1 MNLKK
6 IKIIGTLTIFVLA
19 FIYHFLYEWFPNPI
33 FSILFP
39 VNESIWEHMK
49 LLYTGI
55 LSWGLIE
62 IILLKKNKINYN
74 NYPYQ
79 LFLTS
84 FTSII
89 VYLILYLPIY
99 NIIGEKLIISIS
111 LLFIVILL
119 EQILSYYLLKQKKE
133 NDILDKIS
141 IILIILFYILKI
153 YLMQLLQLKLYLK
166 LFLNLTYDPPRNYIF
181 YDTVENKYGINIK

>member
-1 MNLKK
+1 MKV
-6 IKIIGTLTIFVLA
+6 IGVITIFVLT

-55 LSWGLIE
+55 LSWGIIE
-62 IILLKKNKINYN
+62 IMLLKKNKIRYSNYS
-74 NYPYQ
+74 YQ

-89 VYLILYLPIY
+89 LYLIIYLPLY
-99 NIIGEKLIISIS
+99 NLFGESLIISIP
-111 LLFIVILL
+111 LLLIVILL

-133 NDILDKIS
+133 NDILDKIA
-141 IILIILFYILKI
+141 IILIILFYMIL
-153 YLMQLLQLKLYLK
+153 
-166 LFLNLTYDPPRNYIF
+166 LNLTYDPPKNYIF

>member
-79 LFLTS
+79 LFLIS

-141 IILIILFYILKI
+141 IILIILFYMIL
-153 YLMQLLQLKLYLK
+153 
-166 LFLNLTYDPPRNYIF
+166 LNLTYDPPKNYIF

>member
-6 IKIIGTLTIFVLA
+6 IKIIGTITIFALA
-19 FIYHFLYEWFPNPI
+19 FIYHFLYECFPNPI

-79 LFLTS
+79 LFLTA

-89 VYLILYLPIY
+89 IYLILYLPIH
-99 NIIGEKLIISIS
+99 NLIGEKLIISIL

-133 NDILDKIS
+133 TDILDKIS
-141 IILIILFYILKI
+141 IILIILFYMIL
-153 YLMQLLQLKLYLK
+153 
-166 LFLNLTYDPPRNYIF
+166 LNLTYDPPRSYIF
-181 YDTVENKYGINIK
+181 YDNIENKYGINIK

>member
-99 NIIGEKLIISIS
+99 NLIGEKLIISIS

-133 NDILDKIS
+133 TDILDKIS
-141 IILIILFYILKI
+141 IILIILFYMIL
-153 YLMQLLQLKLYLK
+153 
-166 LFLNLTYDPPRNYIF
+166 LNLTYDPPRNYIF
-181 YDTVENKYGINIK
+181 YDPVENKYGINIK

>member
-6 IKIIGTLTIFVLA
+6 IKIIGTLTIFTLA

-39 VNESIWEHMK
+39 VNESICEHMK

-141 IILIILFYILKI
+141 IILIILFYMIL
-153 YLMQLLQLKLYLK
+153 
-166 LFLNLTYDPPRNYIF
+166 LNLTYDPPKNYIF

>member
-6 IKIIGTLTIFVLA
+6 IKIIGTLTIFTLA

-89 VYLILYLPIY
+89 IYLILYLPIY

-133 NDILDKIS
+133 TDILDKIS
-141 IILIILFYILKI
+141 IILIILFYMIL
-153 YLMQLLQLKLYLK
+153 
-166 LFLNLTYDPPRNYIF
+166 LNLTYDPPRNYIF

>member
-6 IKIIGTLTIFVLA
+6 IKIIGTLTIFTLT
-19 FIYHFLYEWFPNPI
+19 FLYHFLYEWFPNPI
-33 FSILFP
+33 FSVLFP

-74 NYPYQ
+74 NYPCQ
-79 LFLTS
+79 LFLTA

-99 NIIGEKLIISIS
+99 NLIGEKLIISIS

-133 NDILDKIS
+133 TDILDKIS
-141 IILIILFYILKI
+141 IILIILFYMIL
-153 YLMQLLQLKLYLK
+153 
-166 LFLNLTYDPPRNYIF
+166 LNLTYDPPKNYIF

>member
-99 NIIGEKLIISIS
+99 NLIGEKLIISIS

-133 NDILDKIS
+133 TDILDKIS
-141 IILIILFYILKI
+141 IILIILFYMIL
-153 YLMQLLQLKLYLK
+153 
-166 LFLNLTYDPPRNYIF
+166 LNLTYDPPKNYIF
-181 YDTVENKYGINIK
+181 YDPVENKYGINIK

>member
-133 NDILDKIS
+133 TDILDKIS
-141 IILIILFYILKI
+141 IILIILFYMIL
-153 YLMQLLQLKLYLK
+153 
-166 LFLNLTYDPPRNYIF
+166 LNLTYDPPKNYIF

>member
-6 IKIIGTLTIFVLA
+6 IKIIGTLTIFTLA
-19 FIYHFLYEWFPNPI
+19 FLYHFLYEWFPNPI

-39 VNESIWEHMK
+39 VNGSIWEHMK

-79 LFLTS
+79 LFLTA

-89 VYLILYLPIY
+89 IYLILYLPIY

-111 LLFIVILL
+111 LLFIVILI
-119 EQILSYYLLKQKKE
+119 EQILSYYLLRQKKE
-133 NDILDKIS
+133 TDILDKIS
-141 IILIILFYILKI
+141 IILIILFYMIL
-153 YLMQLLQLKLYLK
+153 
-166 LFLNLTYDPPRNYIF
+166 LNLTYDPPKNYIF
-181 YDTVENKYGINIK
+181 YDTIENKYGINIK

>member
-141 IILIILFYILKI
+141 IILIILFYMIL
-153 YLMQLLQLKLYLK
+153 
-166 LFLNLTYDPPRNYIF
+166 LNLTYDPPKNYIF
-181 YDTVENKYGINIK
+181 YDPVENSYGINIK

>member
-99 NIIGEKLIISIS
+99 NLIGEKLIISIS

-119 EQILSYYLLKQKKE
+119 EQILSYYLLRQKKE
-133 NDILDKIS
+133 TDILDKIS
-141 IILIILFYILKI
+141 IILIILFYMIL
-153 YLMQLLQLKLYLK
+153 
-166 LFLNLTYDPPRNYIF
+166 LNLTYDPPKNYIF
-181 YDTVENKYGINIK
+181 YDTIENKYGINIK

>member
-6 IKIIGTLTIFVLA
+6 IKIIGTITIFALA
-19 FIYHFLYEWFPNPI
+19 FIYHFLYECFPNPI

-62 IILLKKNKINYN
+62 IILLKKNKIKYN

-79 LFLTS
+79 LFLTA

-89 VYLILYLPIY
+89 IYLILYLPIH
-99 NIIGEKLIISIS
+99 NLIGEKLIISIL

-133 NDILDKIS
+133 TDILDKIS
-141 IILIILFYILKI
+141 IILIILFYMIL
-153 YLMQLLQLKLYLK
+153 
-166 LFLNLTYDPPRNYIF
+166 LNLTYDPPRNYIF
-181 YDTVENKYGINIK
+181 YDTIENKYGINIK

>member
-6 IKIIGTLTIFVLA
+6 IKIIGTLTIFTLA

-119 EQILSYYLLKQKKE
+119 EQILSYYLLRQKKE
-133 NDILDKIS
+133 TDILDKIS
-141 IILIILFYILKI
+141 IILIILFYMIL
-153 YLMQLLQLKLYLK
+153 
-166 LFLNLTYDPPRNYIF
+166 LNLTYDPPKNYIF
-181 YDTVENKYGINIK
+181 YDTIENKYGINIK

>member
-6 IKIIGTLTIFVLA
+6 IKIIGTLTIFTLA

-133 NDILDKIS
+133 NEILDKIS
-141 IILIILFYILKI
+141 IILIILFYMIL
-153 YLMQLLQLKLYLK
+153 
-166 LFLNLTYDPPRNYIF
+166 LNLTYDPPKKYIF

>member
-6 IKIIGTLTIFVLA
+6 IKIIGTITIFALA
-19 FIYHFLYEWFPNPI
+19 FIYHFLYECFPNPI

-79 LFLTS
+79 LFLTA

-89 VYLILYLPIY
+89 IYLILYLSIH
-99 NIIGEKLIISIS
+99 NLIGEKLIISIL

-119 EQILSYYLLKQKKE
+119 EQILSYYLLNQKKR
-133 NDILDKIS
+133 NRYSRQNINNFNNSLLYDITKS
-141 IILIILFYILKI
+141 
-153 YLMQLLQLKLYLK
+153 
-166 LFLNLTYDPPRNYIF
+166 
-181 YDTVENKYGINIK
+181 NI

>member
-6 IKIIGTLTIFVLA
+6 IKIIGTITIFALA
-19 FIYHFLYEWFPNPI
+19 FIYHFLYECFPNPI

-79 LFLTS
+79 LFLTA

-89 VYLILYLPIY
+89 IYLILYLPIH
-99 NIIGEKLIISIS
+99 NLIREKLIISIL

-119 EQILSYYLLKQKKE
+119 EQILSYYLLNQKKE
-133 NDILDKIS
+133 TDILDKIS
-141 IILIILFYILKI
+141 IILIILFYMIL
-153 YLMQLLQLKLYLK
+153 
-166 LFLNLTYDPPRNYIF
+166 LNLTYDPPRNYIF
-181 YDTVENKYGINIK
+181 YDTIENKYGINIK

>member
-6 IKIIGTLTIFVLA
+6 IKIIGTLTIFTLA

-133 NDILDKIS
+133 NEILDKIS
-141 IILIILFYILKI
+141 IILIILFYMIL
-153 YLMQLLQLKLYLK
+153 
-166 LFLNLTYDPPRNYIF
+166 LNLIYDPPKNYIF
-181 YDTVENKYGINIK
+181 YDTVETKMKNRYTIYSNGGYHGTILYNNK

>member
-6 IKIIGTLTIFVLA
+6 IKIIGTLTIFTLA

-133 NDILDKIS
+133 TDILDKIS
-141 IILIILFYILKI
+141 IILIILFYMIL
-153 YLMQLLQLKLYLK
+153 
-166 LFLNLTYDPPRNYIF
+166 LNLTYDPPKNYIF

>member
-6 IKIIGTLTIFVLA
+6 IKVIGTITIFFLA
-19 FIYHFLYEWFPNPI
+19 FIYHFLYELFPNPI
-33 FSILFP
+33 VSILFP

-62 IILLKKNKINYN
+62 IFLLKKNKISYN

-79 LFLTS
+79 LFLTA

-99 NIIGEKLIISIS
+99 NLIGEKLIISIS

-119 EQILSYYLLKQKKE
+119 EQILGYYLLKQKKE

-141 IILIILFYILKI
+141 IILIILFYMIL
-153 YLMQLLQLKLYLK
+153 
-166 LFLNLTYDPPRNYIF
+166 LNLTYDPPRNYIF
-181 YDTVENKYGINIK
+181 YDTAENKYGINIK

>member
-6 IKIIGTLTIFVLA
+6 IKIIGTLTIFTLA

-141 IILIILFYILKI
+141 IILIILFYMILLKNI
-153 YLMQLLQLKLYLK
+153 Y
-166 LFLNLTYDPPRNYIF
+166 
-181 YDTVENKYGINIK
+181 

>member
-6 IKIIGTLTIFVLA
+6 IKIIGTLTIFTLA

-74 NYPYQ
+74 NYPCQ

-141 IILIILFYILKI
+141 IILIILFYMIL
-153 YLMQLLQLKLYLK
+153 
-166 LFLNLTYDPPRNYIF
+166 LNLTYDPPRNYIF